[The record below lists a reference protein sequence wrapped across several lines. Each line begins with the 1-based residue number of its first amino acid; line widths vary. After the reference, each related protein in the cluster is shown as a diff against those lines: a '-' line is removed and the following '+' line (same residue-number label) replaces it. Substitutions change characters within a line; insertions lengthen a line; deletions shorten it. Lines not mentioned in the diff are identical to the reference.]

1 DLRHANDPESS
12 VTTTL
17 SYATQ
22 SPATIDEDACPLLP
36 EFASQYP
43 GAVMFDAGSFTA
55 HNPLVTEPCGR
66 PGQVQ
71 CPGVAGGVPALPVTG
86 VVEVIINGTM
96 ELLRGLLSLSDAS
109 EVIIPLRPDGQPSG
123 DTLLAARPPLDTR
136 IAALDDNALWQAQR
150 SAQAALTGI
159 AQLRDGFPA
168 TMSNALLVNGE
179 HTASGHP
186 IAVFGPQTSC
196 FVPQLL
202 LEMAVHGGD
211 LHTRGMTFTGL
222 PYVVIGRGPDFA
234 WSATSGNSDL
244 TDVKVLPLC
253 APEGGGARDGY
264 IYRGQCVAF
273 DVIDDSWSA
282 RWNVAVPAGD
292 PLATGQN

>member
-36 EFASQYP
+36 EFASEYP
-43 GAVMFDAGSFTA
+43 GAVMFDAGSFVA

-71 CPGVAGGVPALPVTG
+71 CPGVAGGLPALPLTG

-109 EVIIPLRPDGQPSG
+109 DVVIPLRPDGKLSSTDQM
-123 DTLLAARPPLDTR
+123 LAARTPLRMPLDTR
-136 IAALDDNALWQAQR
+136 IAALDDSALWQAQR
-150 SAQAALTGI
+150 SAQAALAGI

-186 IAVFGPQTSC
+186 IAVFGPQTSY

-222 PYVVIGRGPDFA
+222 PYVVIGRGPD
-234 WSATSGNSDL
+234 
-244 TDVKVLPLC
+244 
-253 APEGGGARDGY
+253 
-264 IYRGQCVAF
+264 
-273 DVIDDSWSA
+273 
-282 RWNVAVPAGD
+282 
-292 PLATGQN
+292 